1 MRPVFIKVEVLQM
14 EDMILIYD
22 NICRNKSHFYLDY
35 ERMKKNVFIE
45 RLSANFEKDV
55 PIFTEEIIKLF
66 PDYSRAQIFRFI
78 EKAKENEEIIQYPQ
92 CRGVYHIPHTTY
104 FGTPSI
110 ICVDDIVYK
119 RYIGYKGDF
128 YGVYGGVTV
137 LNHFSITTQMPA
149 VIEMVTNNESTRRR
163 IITIGKRRFILRKS
177 RCKITKENYGAYAIL
192 QLFNDFGEGDRIYGS
207 SKRILLTYIKE
218 NNVTKKDVLSVM
230 PYFPKKALEN
240 FARSN
245 IIDALA

>member
-14 EDMILIYD
+14 EDMILTYD

-78 EKAKENEEIIQYPQ
+78 EKAKENEEIIQYSQ

-110 ICVDDIVYK
+110 ILPEDILYK
-119 RYIGYKGDF
+119 RYISYKDDF
-128 YGVYGGVTV
+128 YGVYSGISV
-137 LNHFSITTQMPA
+137 LNRFAITSQVPA
-149 VIEMVTNNESTRRR
+149 VIEIVTNNETTRSRM
-163 IITIGKRRFILRKS
+163 INIGKQRFIVKKS
-177 RCKITKENYGAYAIL
+177 RCKITKENHAAYEIL
-192 QLFNDFGEGDRIYGS
+192 QLFTDFDDSDRLYGFS
-207 SKRILLTYIKE
+207 RRCVTEYVKE
-218 NNVTKKDVLSVM
+218 NNVKKADILSIM
-230 PYFPKKALEN
+230 PYFPKKALEH

-245 IIDALA
+245 IIDVLA